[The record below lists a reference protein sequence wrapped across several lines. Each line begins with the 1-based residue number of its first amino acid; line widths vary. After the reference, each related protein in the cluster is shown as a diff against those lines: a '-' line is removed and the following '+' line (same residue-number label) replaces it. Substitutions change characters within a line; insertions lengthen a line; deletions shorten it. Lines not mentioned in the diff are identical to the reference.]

1 MKNDTNDDIL
11 RCSFCNKT
19 QKEVRKLIAG
29 PTVFICNE
37 CVDICLDI
45 IVEDRQLEARTGIS
59 ARDLVVTLDKN
70 IVGQNAA
77 KIALSSAF
85 FRHHLR
91 PLVDQNAR
99 HAKSNILLV
108 GPRGSGKTS
117 AVRLLAQELGFPCTA
132 VDAYRFTGQGLLR
145 GTSFLE
151 DLYAQAGH
159 ITANNEPRSVVCIE
173 HIDRIAGWNEG
184 NDPELRAQETLLEI
198 LEGETVEISTERG
211 RTEKVRTHDVLFVC
225 CGTFPDL
232 DPKMGSEG
240 IIRYGFLPELAAQL
254 PVCIGFEAL
263 TGGDMVR
270 ILTSP
275 GGPLQEYLKL
285 FDLEGMSLSVTQEA
299 LQAIAD
305 EAARRQGGA
314 RSLRALLESMAL
326 EVSAELA
333 TRLGPEEYVVDERF
347 IRERVLS
354 AGRQC

>member
-1 MKNDTNDDIL
+1 MKNDPGDDIL
-11 RCSFCNKT
+11 RCSFCNRT

-37 CVDICLDI
+37 CVDVCMDI
-45 IVEDRQLEARTGIS
+45 IVEDRLLEARAGIS
-59 ARDLVVTLDKN
+59 ARDLAAALDKN
-70 IVGQNAA
+70 IVGQDAA

-91 PLVDQNAR
+91 SLASQHAR

-117 AVRLLAQELGFPCTA
+117 AARLLAQELGLPFTA

-145 GTSFLE
+145 ETSFLE
-151 DLYAQAGH
+151 DLHTQAGH
-159 ITANNEPRSVVCIE
+159 STANNSLRGVVCIE
-173 HIDRIAGWNEG
+173 HIDRIAQWDDG
-184 NDPELRAQETLLEI
+184 NDPGLRAQDTLLEI
-198 LEGETVEISTERG
+198 LEGGTVEISGERG
-211 RTEKVRTHDVLFVC
+211 RSEKLGTHDILFVC

-240 IIRYGFLPELAAQL
+240 IIRFGFLPELAAQL

-263 TGGDMVR
+263 TGSDMAR
-270 ILTSP
+270 ILTLP
-275 GGPLQEYLKL
+275 DGPLQEYLKL
-285 FDLEGMSLSVTQEA
+285 FELEGVSLSVTQEA
-299 LQAIAD
+299 LQAIAN
-305 EAARRQGGA
+305 EAARRQSGA

-333 TRLGPEEYVVDERF
+333 IQLGPEEYVVDDRF
-347 IRERVLS
+347 IRERVVS
-354 AGRQC
+354 TNR